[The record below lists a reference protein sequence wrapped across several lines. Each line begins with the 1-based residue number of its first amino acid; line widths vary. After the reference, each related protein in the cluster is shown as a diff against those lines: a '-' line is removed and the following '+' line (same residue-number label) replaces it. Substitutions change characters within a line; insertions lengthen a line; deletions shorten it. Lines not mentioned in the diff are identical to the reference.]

1 MIKDDGILN
10 IIGDCKSSGYEV
22 GLRDI
27 SFALLSMMYEN
38 TELAY
43 KSVFGSTDG
52 YKAYVKDGKVSFLKS
67 YIKENVVNA
76 ILFGG
81 KDEKGVKTADLSFEE
96 NKSEM
101 IALIEKTQQ
110 ELLAGTIEAKDAL
123 KIQADLRIKLN
134 DKFKVAA
141 DVRDSVVVVEHKYN
155 SVCEYCGHEIAV
167 PSEEELIK
175 KYNLVHKQ

>member
-1 MIKDDGILN
+1 MIKDEQIVNL
-10 IIGDCKSSGYEV
+10 ISDCRGSGHEV

-27 SFALLSMMYEN
+27 SFTLLSMMYDN

-43 KSVFGSTDG
+43 KSVFGSSDG
-52 YKAYVKDGKVSFLKS
+52 FETYLKDSKVAFLKS

-81 KDEKGVKTADLSFEE
+81 KDEQGNTISDLSFEE
-96 NKSEM
+96 NKTEM
-101 IALIEKTQQ
+101 IKLIKETQDQ
-110 ELLAGTIEAKDAL
+110 LRDNKIEAKDAL

-141 DVRDSVVVVEHKYN
+141 DVRDSVVVVEQKYN

-167 PSEEELIK
+167 PTEEELIK